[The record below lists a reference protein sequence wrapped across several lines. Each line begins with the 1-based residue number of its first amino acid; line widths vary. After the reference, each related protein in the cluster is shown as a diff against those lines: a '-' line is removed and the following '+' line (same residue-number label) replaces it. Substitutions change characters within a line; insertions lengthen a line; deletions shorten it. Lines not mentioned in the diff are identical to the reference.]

1 VSEQT
6 IEAPAI
12 PASGAQRPGKSPTG
26 GALGSRLRA
35 HPWVIGTLALLAVSA
50 LVILWA
56 GTRPGFDPFGWIV
69 WGRQTLHWNLDT
81 NGAPSWKPLPY
92 LFTVPY
98 ALVGHYELWLWIL
111 TAVAGSLAAVV
122 FAARIAYRL
131 TGPTPE
137 RRYAAIAAAILAGLL
152 VLGIRDYAHFI
163 LSSQS
168 DTVIVALCLGA
179 IDCHLCG
186 RFRIAFILLVLA
198 SLGRPEAWPFVG
210 LYAFWLLH
218 TAIRTWILIAAGLL
232 SIPLLWFGI
241 PALTAKSWF
250 VAGNLALN
258 SPRALHENKITGVI
272 DRFLDLHEL
281 PVHLAA
287 LVAIAFAIGRRDRPT
302 LVIAGAAFTWVVV
315 EIAFALHGW
324 PAVPRYLFE
333 PVAVVAV
340 LAGVGVG
347 QLAAALPRLTRAPA
361 LGPVAVSALLLA
373 TLVPSAQSRVKI
385 EGLDLKHERART
397 VQIGRLRSII
407 VELGGAKRILACG
420 QPVTEVEFQSVLAWD
435 MGLNVGET
443 GYQGRAVEKQGRP
456 VVLIEPVGEGWKARA
471 LHPTPAMTARC
482 AGMVARTSLT

>member
-1 VSEQT
+1 V
-6 IEAPAI
+6 ACAVLV
-12 PASGAQRPGKSPTG
+12 ASILFVVVVGMRPSY
-26 GALGSRLRA
+26 
-35 HPWVIGTLALLAVSA
+35 
-50 LVILWA
+50 
-56 GTRPGFDPFGWIV
+56 DPYGWLV
-69 WGRQTLHWNLDT
+69 WGRQVLHWNLNTD
-81 NGAPSWKPLPY
+81 GAPSWKPLTF
-92 LFTVPY
+92 LFTLPY
-98 ALVGHYELWLWIL
+98 ALFGRASLYMWMV
-111 TAVAGSLAAVV
+111 TSVAGTLAGAV

-407 VELGGAKRILACG
+407 AELGGAKRILACG

>member
-1 VSEQT
+1 MSEQT

-137 RRYAAIAAAILAGLL
+137 RRYAAIAAAILAG
-152 VLGIRDYAHFI
+152 
-163 LSSQS
+163 
-168 DTVIVALCLGA
+168 
-179 IDCHLCG
+179 
-186 RFRIAFILLVLA
+186 LLVLA

-385 EGLDLKHERART
+385 ERLDLKHERART

-407 VELGGAKRILACG
+407 AELGGAKRILACG